1 MLLSMT
7 GFGEAH
13 TSQQV
18 LSIGVEVRSIN
29 SRYFKLNLRSNDGIG
44 NLESNIESV
53 VRDYIKRGT
62 VNVSLHI
69 DRAPRE
75 DDYRLNLTALE
86 AYRRQ
91 LGEFYQQHHVAESIS
106 PEALLQ
112 LPGVVSDRDQRPGM
126 SEEDWPQ
133 VEPILRQALEQLGQM
148 RSQEGSAMAKDMV
161 ANCTSISGE
170 LSCIEKR
177 APLVIDGYRIRL
189 EERLKKI
196 LSEFEISLSA
206 ADLVR
211 EVSIF
216 TERSDISEEIVR
228 LRSHLDQFQS
238 TLDLAESSGRK
249 LEFVLQEM
257 FREINTIGSKANDT
271 EISQHVVEIK
281 ASIERLREMVQ
292 NVE

>member
-1 MLLSMT
+1 MT

-13 TSQQV
+13 ASQDG

-29 SRYFKLNLRSNDGIG
+29 SRYFKLNLRSNDSYGS
-44 NLESNIESV
+44 LEPNIESLLRETV
-53 VRDYIKRGT
+53 KRGT
-62 VNVSLHI
+62 VNVSLQI
-69 DRAPRE
+69 DRAPRAE
-75 DDYRLNLTALE
+75 DYRLNLTALD
-86 AYRRQ
+86 AYRQQ
-91 LGEFYQQHHVAESIS
+91 LNQFYQKYHLPEVVS
-106 PEALLQ
+106 PDKLLL
-112 LPGVVSDRDQRPGM
+112 LPGVVSDRDVRKTNCD
-126 SEEDWPQ
+126 EDWPRI
-133 VEPILRQALEQLGQM
+133 EPVLRQAIERLAAM
-148 RSQEGSAMAKDMV
+148 RAQEGAAMARDMA
-161 ANCTSISGE
+161 ANCTAISTELTSIES
-170 LSCIEKR
+170 R

-196 LSEFEISLSA
+196 LTEFEVSLSA
-206 ADLVR
+206 TDLVR

-228 LRSHLDQFQS
+228 LRSHLEQFQQ

-257 FREINTIGSKANDT
+257 FREINTIGSKANDI

-281 ASIERLREMVQ
+281 AAIERLREMVQ